1 MARPHIEFV
10 QCQNID
16 WQDGPDGTRIKLL
29 NADPDSTAATLLV
42 QYPAGWRAP
51 KAAADA
57 PAEEWFVLEGAI
69 ETTTACQGRH
79 AYNFHPA
86 GTPAGL
92 SGSPQGATL
101 LMFRHAWN
109 DRNTFAGT
117 AESISIDTRF
127 MPWDVSTYD
136 PKLTHLRLARKV
148 LRMGPNDS
156 GRTFLL
162 TGLPH
167 GIPAVDTLPV
177 ETHRHC
183 EEGFMIHG
191 EMFAPEGIMRAG
203 SYFFRPPGIVHG
215 PHVSETGFFQ
225 LMRSPGANWI
235 KTEWSEQHRPLPI
248 DAAYAPLVPTG
259 TPSSWTRA
267 FTPQAM
273 F

>member
-10 QCQNID
+10 QCQNIA
-16 WQDGPDGTRIKLL
+16 WQQGPDGTLMKLL
-29 NADPDSTAATLLV
+29 NADPDSTAATMLI
-42 QYPAGWRAP
+42 QYPAGWVAP
-51 KAAADA
+51 KTLADA
-57 PAEEWFVLEGAI
+57 PAEEWFVLEGAV
-69 ETTTACQGRH
+69 ETDAGRHGRH
-79 AYNFHPA
+79 AYAFRPA
-86 GTPAGL
+86 GAGGGL
-92 SGSPQGATL
+92 SGSRLGATL
-101 LMFRHAWN
+101 IMFRYAVG
-109 DRNTFAGT
+109 DRDTLAGV
-117 AESISIDTRF
+117 AEPIDIDTRM

-136 PKLTHLRLARKV
+136 PKLSHLRLARKV

-162 TGLPH
+162 AGLPH
-167 GIPAVDTLPV
+167 GIPAVDSLPA

-191 EMFAPEGIMRAG
+191 EIFAPEGVMRAG

-235 KTEWSEQHRPLPI
+235 KTEWTDATYALPI
-248 DAAYAPLVPTG
+248 DAAYAPVVPPG
-259 TPSSWTRA
+259 TPESWIRG
-267 FTPQAM
+267 FQPGSL